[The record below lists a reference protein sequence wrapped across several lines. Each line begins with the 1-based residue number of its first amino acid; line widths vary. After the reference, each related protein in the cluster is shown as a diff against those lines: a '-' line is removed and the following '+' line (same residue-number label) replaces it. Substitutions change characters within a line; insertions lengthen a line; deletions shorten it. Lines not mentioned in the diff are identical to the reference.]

1 MLKNQ
6 YLAGILKVSDEY
18 RRFGSR
24 IQDPDPNPDP
34 LVRGIVFRD
43 DPVWEDWYQ
52 DAHGVQGGLEDSG
65 SSSESEDEIA
75 QPVILPTT
83 CICNHCRLVPVLWI
97 HDIFGWI
104 RIRIRIRIGLH
115 PDPLDPD
122 PDP

>member
-1 MLKNQ
+1 MSVPSSVLFVQRN
-6 YLAGILKVSDEY
+6 ANSN
-18 RRFGSR
+18 F
-24 IQDPDPNPDP
+24 
-34 LVRGIVFRD
+34 VFRD

-65 SSSESEDEIA
+65 SSSESEDETA

-104 RIRIRIRIGLH
+104 LIRIRVRI
-115 PDPLDPD
+115 LDPD
-122 PDP
+122 PAIFVTDLQDASKKLIF